1 MALPPLSLLNPRSRH
16 GSFCSLFL
24 FASCH
29 RGGARRPPWESA
41 QPSAASWRC
50 GGAGERTPSRRGG
63 GAPRPLAQSCGANAP
78 LGGPHRWPVCGVTG
92 ARATHTGGC
101 GCGRARPSERRCAW
115 ARPDAEATGAPAWAS
130 PTQQLGRERHPL
142 LEDSD
147 TRRPIKDHLVA
158 FPVCPLLLIFSAPP
172 LQILW

>member
-16 GSFCSLFL
+16 GSFRSLFL
-24 FASCH
+24 SASCH

-50 GGAGERTPSRRGG
+50 GGTAVGRRGPWRSLAG
-63 GAPRPLAQSCGANAP
+63 RTRPYAGHTGARVCGA
-78 LGGPHRWPVCGVTG
+78 TG

-101 GCGRARPSERRCAW
+101 GCGRARPSERRCAR
-115 ARPDAEATGAPAWAS
+115 ARPDAETTGAPARAS

-158 FPVCPLLLIFSAPP
+158 FPVRPLLLIFSAPP
-172 LQILW
+172 LQIVW